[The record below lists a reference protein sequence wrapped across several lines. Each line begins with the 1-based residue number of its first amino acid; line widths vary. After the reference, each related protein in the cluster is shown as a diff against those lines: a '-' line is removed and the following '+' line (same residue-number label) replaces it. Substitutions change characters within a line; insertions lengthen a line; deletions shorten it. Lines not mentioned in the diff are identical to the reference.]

1 MSVDEPTTEMV
12 HYLLAELAEMTDE
25 RDRLRRLVMALE
37 EEHEQAQ
44 EMTRR
49 SQQMLKQTVALL
61 DALAFGE

>member
-1 MSVDEPTTEMV
+1 MNVDEPTTEMV

>member
-1 MSVDEPTTEMV
+1 MV

-49 SQQMLKQTVALL
+49 SQQILKQTVALL

>member
-1 MSVDEPTTEMV
+1 MNVDEPTTEMV

-25 RDRLRRLVMALE
+25 RDRLRRLIMALE
-37 EEHEQAQ
+37 EEHERAQ

>member
-1 MSVDEPTTEMV
+1 MNVDEPTTEMV

-49 SQQMLKQTVALL
+49 SQQILKQTVALL

>member
-1 MSVDEPTTEMV
+1 MTDDEPTTEMV

>member
-61 DALAFGE
+61 DALAFDE

>member
-1 MSVDEPTTEMV
+1 MTFDEPTTEMV